1 MANGTGATTRWVV
14 SFMTAAAIAVVGCG
28 DGGTYVNHGSTQNSG
43 GFGSSGSISFGPSN
57 SLVSTCDQICNNV
70 VAQCA
75 PESDFYA
82 SCLSACNDLN
92 LVNLGCLNPFAS
104 YVACI
109 AGAKSITCE
118 GNSVLISP
126 PECAADRQAALD
138 CNAGPGLVSACIAVP
153 ATGLC
158 PSAGTS
164 SESIGPTLQQVFC
177 VGAPSTC
184 SAPQPN
190 SLGIGIYCCP

>member
-1 MANGTGATTRWVV
+1 MPKGIGATTRWGV
-14 SFMTAAAIAVVGCG
+14 SFMAAAAIAVVGCG
-28 DGGTYVNHGSTQNSG
+28 DSGTYVNRGGSSS
-43 GFGSSGSISFGPSN
+43 GFGGNGAISFGASN
-57 SLVSTCDQICNNV
+57 NLVATCDQICTNV

-75 PESDFYA
+75 PASGFFE

-92 LVNLGCLNPFAS
+92 LVNLGCLDPFAS

-109 AGAKSITCE
+109 AGAKSVTCQ

-126 PECAADRQAALD
+126 PQCEADRQAALS

-153 ATGLC
+153 STGVC

-164 SESIGPTLQQVFC
+164 SESVGPTFEQVFC

-190 SLGIGIYCCP
+190 PLGIGIYCCPT